1 VALSNVTFR
10 DPFPPHS
17 AIAVVEAQNIKYG
30 RLLMAPSTAS
40 FDVRINDS
48 GLVTLSHQFGAM
60 VSIERDDGLFPWV
73 GMVTKRVF
81 SVGASTIQFELK
93 DHAAGLFAR
102 AFTPENF
109 VNLLFAFGGLI
120 EISNYIT
127 GDAATKIRLVLDE
140 IDKKQSPPLLVNLD
154 LASGGPIVIYLPQ
167 SVSILDF
174 LIGMHELTN
183 WEWGLN
189 HTLSFD
195 SLDTQLLW
203 RERIGQDLRRQVSWE
218 ENLHFHSLTFTQD
231 AAKFVE
237 TATVIGAAKDDE
249 SEPPIETAVCDRGEL
264 PPVLR
269 GSVLEIEL
277 RTSDKET
284 LKAEAERLCD
294 DPTNRGEHVSF
305 SVVESEIDAAGTD
318 SPNPGDIVRIRFTDA
333 TVLRTRL
340 VRILGTQHTPGS
352 GIIEVEA
359 DVIPEE
365 EDTDF

>member
-1 VALSNVTFR
+1 MALSNVTFR
-10 DPFPPHS
+10 DPFPPHC
-17 AIAVVEAQNIKYG
+17 ALAVVEATNIKYG

-40 FDVRINDS
+40 FEVRINDIA
-48 GLVTLSHQFGAM
+48 LATVPFQFGAM

-73 GMVTKRVF
+73 GMVTRRTF
-81 SVGASTIQFELK
+81 QAGAPTIQFELK
-93 DHAAGLFAR
+93 DHAGGLFAR

-109 VNLLFAFGGLI
+109 LSLFFGVGGLF
-120 EISNYIT
+120 EISKYVN
-127 GDAATKIRLVLDE
+127 GDAATKIRLVLEE
-140 IDKKQSPPLLVNLD
+140 IDKRQSPPLLIKYD
-154 LASGGPIVIYLPQ
+154 LASGGPVILYLPQ
-167 SVSILDF
+167 AVSIVDF

-189 HTLSFD
+189 HTLTFD

-203 RERIGQDLRRQVSWE
+203 RERIGKDLRGQVSWE
-218 ENLHFHSLTFTQD
+218 ENHHFHSLTFTQD
-231 AAKFVE
+231 ASKFVE
-237 TATVIGAAKDDE
+237 TAIVIGAAKDEE
-249 SEPPIETAVCDRGEL
+249 SKPPIATSVRDRTNL

-269 GSVLEIEL
+269 GTVLEIEL
-277 RTSDKET
+277 RTSDQET
-284 LKAEAERLCD
+284 LQAEADRLRD

-305 SVVESEIDAAGTD
+305 SLVESEIDVAGTD

-340 VRILGTQHTPGS
+340 VRILGTQHTSGT

-365 EDTDF
+365 EDNF